1 MEIPH
6 NVTARPDTGLY
17 NSKIGI
23 WLFLASE
30 VMLFGGLFSGYIFL
44 RLGADFPWPEH
55 MLDVTKGCINT
66 AILILSSVTVVMA
79 WSSLKLRNFRHFQI
93 YMSITLLCALGFCV
107 VKAFEYKAKFT
118 HLSCEL
124 SNGLVL
130 EGHDNDDKGEGNDI
144 VYKPSRAVFPIETG
158 EIHFLEAVLPSN
170 EKDAEAKAVVSLKV
184 PVASIDGNKIGVYRG
199 DDKKIKVALGNSEIE
214 MIAAK
219 LKGGDEFKIE
229 DEVIEFTD
237 WSELAKVIDAQR
249 DVKKRFL
256 RAENDR
262 RKYAGTVN
270 QATLAGVTA
279 VPKKLS
285 DSLETT
291 TALAG
296 ALQKFFSEELT
307 LLVDTKGEPVSIKP
321 SALRNQDFGWTDKG
335 ATLRDGTIIEGEY
348 LQKESKLM
356 LAVDGVDLRRLSP
369 TPGEYD
375 PKIMKQRIEASGF
388 AEQFPTIHAAWEEQ
402 FAKYEKKEAEGDHVT
417 SKELY
422 YAKYHGE
429 HGDHA
434 EGHDAGHGESH
445 AAGESLERDFDSHGL
460 PIYEIDRA
468 DVRFLSTFTPRLNT
482 YYATYFLITG
492 LHALHVIG
500 GAIVLA
506 YFLFT
511 GRKMYK
517 ENPEH
522 LANRV
527 EVGGLFWHFVDL
539 VWIFLFPVLY
549 LL

>member
-55 MLDVTKGCINT
+55 MLDVTKGCVNT

-79 WSSLKLRNFRHFQI
+79 WSALKLRNFRQFQI
-93 YMSITLLCALGFCV
+93 YMVITLLCALGFCV
-107 VKAFEYKAKFT
+107 VKAFEYKAKLT
-118 HLSCEL
+118 HLSAEL
-124 SNGLVL
+124 TNGLVF
-130 EGHDNDDKGEGNDI
+130 EGHPNDENGNDI
-144 VYKPSRAVFPIETG
+144 VYNPTKAVFPIESG
-158 EIHFLEAVLPSN
+158 ELRYLEAVLPVN
-170 EKDAEAKAVVSLKV
+170 EKDADANAVVSLEV

-214 MIAAK
+214 SIAKK
-219 LKGGDEFKIE
+219 LRGGEELKIE
-229 DEVIEFTD
+229 NEVIEFTD
-237 WSELAKVIDAQR
+237 WAELEKVIDAQR

-279 VPKKLS
+279 VPRKLS
-285 DSLETT
+285 ESLETA

-307 LLVDTKGEPVSIKP
+307 LLIDTKGVPVSVKP
-321 SALRNQDFGWTDKG
+321 SALRNQDFGWTDKS
-335 ATLRDGTIIEGEY
+335 ATLRDGTVIEGEY

-356 LAVDGVDLRRLSP
+356 FAVDGVDLRRLSP

-375 PKIMKQRIEASGF
+375 RAIMEQRIEASGF
-388 AEQFPTIHAAWEEQ
+388 AEQFPTMHAAWKEQ
-402 FAKYEKKEAEGDHVT
+402 YEKFTKKKAEGGQVT

-429 HGDHA
+429 LAGKVAAA
-434 EGHDAGHGESH
+434 EG
-445 AAGESLERDFDSHGL
+445 SLERGVDSHDL
-460 PIYEIDRA
+460 PVYEIDRS
-468 DVRFLSTFTPRLNT
+468 DVRFLSAFTPRLNT
-482 YYATYFLITG
+482 YYATYYLLTG

>member
-93 YMSITLLCALGFCV
+93 YMVITLVCALGFCV
-107 VKAFEYKAKFT
+107 VKAFEYAEKFT
-118 HLSCEL
+118 HFSAEL

-130 EGHDNDDKGEGNDI
+130 EGHDHGENGEGNDI
-144 VYKPSRAVFPIETG
+144 VYKPTKAVFPIETG
-158 EIHFLEAVLPSN
+158 ELRYLEAVLPVN
-170 EKDAEAKAVVSLKV
+170 EKDADAKAVVSLQV
-184 PVASIDGNKIGVYRG
+184 PVASIDGKKIGVYRG

-214 MIAAK
+214 TIAAK
-219 LKGGDEFKIE
+219 LKGGEELKLE
-229 DEVIEFTD
+229 NEVIEFTD
-237 WSELAKVIDAQR
+237 WAELDKVISAQR

-270 QATLAGVTA
+270 QAQLAGVTS

-285 DSLETT
+285 ESLETT

-307 LLVDTKGEPVSIKP
+307 LVIDSKGEPVSIKP
-321 SALRNQDFGWTDKG
+321 SALRNQDFGWTENA
-335 ATLRDGTIIEGEY
+335 ATLRDGTVIEGEY
-348 LQKESKLM
+348 LQNESKLIF
-356 LAVDGVDLRRLSP
+356 AVDGVDLRRLSP
-369 TPGEYD
+369 RAGEYD
-375 PKIMKQRIEASGF
+375 PKIMAQRIEASGF
-388 AEQFPTIHAAWEEQ
+388 AEQFPTIHAAWEKQHKE
-402 FAKYEKKEAEGDHVT
+402 FKEKQEKGKHVT

-429 HGDHA
+429 LGKTTPST
-434 EGHDAGHGESH
+434 EG
-445 AAGESLERDFDSHGL
+445 SLELEELDSHDL

-468 DVRFLSTFTPRLNT
+468 DVRFLSNFTPRLNT
-482 YYATYFLITG
+482 YYATYFLLTG
-492 LHALHVIG
+492 LHALHVVG

>member
-44 RLGADFPWPEH
+44 RIGADFPWPEH
-55 MLDVTKGCINT
+55 MLDVTKGCVNT

-93 YMSITLLCALGFCV
+93 YMVITLVCALGFCV
-107 VKAFEYKAKFT
+107 VKAFEYKEKFT
-118 HLSCEL
+118 HLSAEL
-124 SNGLVL
+124 TNGLVL
-130 EGHDNDDKGEGNDI
+130 EGHDNDDNGEGNDI
-144 VYKPSRAVFPIETG
+144 VYKPTKAVFPIETG
-158 EIHFLEAVLPSN
+158 ELRYLEAVLPAN
-170 EKDAEAKAVVSLKV
+170 EKNAEAKAVVSLEV
-184 PVASIDGNKIGVYRG
+184 PVASIDGHKIGVYRG

-214 MIAAK
+214 KIATK
-219 LKGGDEFKIE
+219 LKSGDEIKQE
-229 DEVIEFTD
+229 NEVIEFTN
-237 WSELAKVIDAQR
+237 WAELEKVIDAQR
-249 DVKKRFL
+249 EIKKRFL

-270 QATLAGVTA
+270 QATLAGVTS

-285 DSLETT
+285 ESLETT

-307 LLVDTKGEPVSIKP
+307 LLVDTKDEPVSIKP
-321 SALRNQDFGWTDKG
+321 SALRNQDFGWTEQG
-335 ATLRDGTIIEGEY
+335 ATLRDGTIIEGKY

-356 LAVDGVDLRRLSP
+356 FAVDGVDLRRLSP

-375 PKIMKQRIEASGF
+375 PKIMEQRIVASGF
-388 AEQFPTIHAAWEEQ
+388 ADQFPTIHAAWEDQ
-402 FAKYEKKEAEGDHVT
+402 YKKYKEKEAQGNHVT

-429 HGDHA
+429 HG
-434 EGHDAGHGESH
+434 EEHGDEPH
-445 AAGESLERDFDSHGL
+445 AAGDSLERGVDSHGL

-468 DVRFLSTFTPRLNT
+468 DVRFLSSFTPRLNT
-482 YYATYFLITG
+482 YYATYFLLTG

>member
-55 MLDVTKGCINT
+55 MLDVTKGCVNT

-93 YMSITLLCALGFCV
+93 YMVITLVCALGFCV
-107 VKAFEYKAKFT
+107 VKAFEYNDKFH
-118 HLSCEL
+118 HLSAEL
-124 SNGLVL
+124 TNGLVL
-130 EGHDNDDKGEGNDI
+130 EGHDYDDNGEGNDI
-144 VYKPSRAVFPIETG
+144 VYNPTKAVFPIETG
-158 EIHFLEAVLPSN
+158 ELRYLEAVLPVN
-170 EKDAEAKAVVSLKV
+170 EKDAEAKAVVSLEV

-199 DDKKIKVALGNSEIE
+199 DDKKIKVALGDSEIE
-214 MIAAK
+214 TIAAK
-219 LKGGDEFKIE
+219 LKGGEELKLE
-229 DEVIEFTD
+229 NEVIEFTD
-237 WSELAKVIDAQR
+237 WAELGKVIDAQR
-249 DVKKRFL
+249 NLKKRYL

-270 QATLAGVTA
+270 QATLSGVTE
-279 VPKKLS
+279 VPMRLS
-285 DSLETT
+285 ESLETT

-296 ALQKFFSEELT
+296 ALQKFLSEEIT
-307 LLVDTKGEPVSIKP
+307 LLIDTQGESVSIKP
-321 SALRNQDFGWTDKG
+321 SALRNRDFGWTDQG

-348 LQKESKLM
+348 LQNESKLM

-375 PKIMKQRIEASGF
+375 RNVMKQRIDASGF
-388 AEQFPTIHAAWEEQ
+388 AEQFPTIHAAWEKQ
-402 FAKYEKKEAEGDHVT
+402 FEKYEKIEGEGGHVT
-417 SKELY
+417 SKDLY

-429 HGDHA
+429 HGEHGGSHA
-434 EGHDAGHGESH
+434 GESH
-445 AAGESLERDFDSHGL
+445 AASASLERGVDDHGL

-468 DVRFLSTFTPRLNT
+468 DVRFLSNFTPRLNT
-482 YYATYFLITG
+482 YYATYFVLTG